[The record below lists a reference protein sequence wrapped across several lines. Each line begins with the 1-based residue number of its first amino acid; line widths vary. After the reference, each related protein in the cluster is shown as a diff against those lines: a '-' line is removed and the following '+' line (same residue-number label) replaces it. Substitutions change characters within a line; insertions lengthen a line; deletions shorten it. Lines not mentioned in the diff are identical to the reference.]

1 TLRLGFATGSQ
12 ASFNVST
19 GLTWTA
25 TPSASWITATPKS
38 GTGSTSVTAT
48 AAANPGITNRLAYI
62 EVSTTGGAINSD
74 TVWINQVGNTETN
87 TEKLCG
93 KNFIISDFTVIQNG
107 VTIITGLDT
116 NIYPACQQDN
126 IQRFE
131 TDGSLAFD
139 EGATKCDPTDPQ
151 TEAGNWAFYDSE
163 TKLIFDPG
171 PDADTLNIITNN
183 GTVLTLGGS
192 FIEMGDTIE
201 FRQTYTAQ

>member
-1 TLRLGFATGSQ
+1 MKLLKYSLIALISISLFSCEKDDDTTEP
-12 ASFNVST
+12 T
-19 GLTWTA
+19 
-25 TPSASWITATPKS
+25 TPIA
-38 GTGSTSVTAT
+38 
-48 AAANPGITNRLAYI
+48 
-62 EVSTTGGAINSD
+62 
-74 TVWINQVGNTETN
+74 QTN

-93 KNFIISDFTVIQNG
+93 KNFITSDYTLIRNG

-116 NIYPACQQDN
+116 NSIPACEQDD

-131 TDGSLAFD
+131 TGGSLAFD

-151 TEAGNWAFYDSE
+151 TEAGNWVFYDSE
-163 TKLIFDPG
+163 TKLIFEPG

-192 FIEMGDTIE
+192 FIIMGDTIE

>member
-1 TLRLGFATGSQ
+1 MKLFKYSLIALISISLFSCEKDDDTTEP
-12 ASFNVST
+12 T
-19 GLTWTA
+19 
-25 TPSASWITATPKS
+25 TPIA
-38 GTGSTSVTAT
+38 
-48 AAANPGITNRLAYI
+48 
-62 EVSTTGGAINSD
+62 
-74 TVWINQVGNTETN
+74 QTN

-93 KNFIISDFTVIQNG
+93 KNFITSDYTLIRNG

-116 NIYPACQQDN
+116 NSIPACEQDD

-131 TDGSLAFD
+131 TGGSLAFD

-151 TEAGNWAFYDSE
+151 TEAGNWVFYDSE
-163 TKLIFDPG
+163 TKLIFEPG

-192 FIEMGDTIE
+192 FIIMGDTIE

>member
-1 TLRLGFATGSQ
+1 MKLLKYSLIALISISLFSCEKDDDTTEP
-12 ASFNVST
+12 T
-19 GLTWTA
+19 
-25 TPSASWITATPKS
+25 TPIA
-38 GTGSTSVTAT
+38 
-48 AAANPGITNRLAYI
+48 
-62 EVSTTGGAINSD
+62 
-74 TVWINQVGNTETN
+74 QTN

-93 KNFIISDFTVIQNG
+93 KNFITSDYTLIRNG

-116 NIYPACQQDN
+116 NSIPACEQDD

-131 TDGSLAFD
+131 TGGSLAFD

-163 TKLIFDPG
+163 TKLIFEPG

-192 FIEMGDTIE
+192 FIIMGDTIE
-201 FRQTYTAQ
+201 YRQTYTAQ